1 MKLTITHVVV
11 ITLTTT
17 FLLLAFDRAGDFR
30 KNQYVWVPPQPAS
43 SKGAASAVAQPDP
56 DKGKPPPH
64 NDKVE
69 DLPDGKNRELVFY
82 TCTACHG
89 VALIKA
95 QVLAQPVVLV
105 HRDYHSRNLMADPA
119 DANARLG
126 VIDFQDAVRGP
137 VTYDL
142 VSLLRDAYVRWVRS
156 HNVARMSS
164 SQAAFNAMADAY
176 PCRSNRGDSLFDG
189 SIFGDRSMFG
199 DEDFSFIPRIGD
211 R

>member
-30 KNQYVWVPPQPAS
+30 KDQYVWMPPQPAA
-43 SKGAASAVAQPDP
+43 SKGAAPVVAQPDP

-69 DLPDGKNRELVFY
+69 DLPDGKNRELTFY

-95 QVLAQPVVLV
+95 QGLTRELWDSTFDLMLEKHRMPPVKAEDRVLIL
-105 HRDYHSRNLMADPA
+105 DYLAEQFPPR
-119 DANARLG
+119 RR
-126 VIDFQDAVRGP
+126 RG
-137 VTYDL
+137 
-142 VSLLRDAYVRWVRS
+142 
-156 HNVARMSS
+156 
-164 SQAAFNAMADAY
+164 
-176 PCRSNRGDSLFDG
+176 GDNPFLK
-189 SIFGDRSMFG
+189 
-199 DEDFSFIPRIGD
+199 
-211 R
+211 